1 MNRIIRTSK
10 TYIPSIKILNG
21 INKHISTLALSYN
34 QTKNLSSL
42 ASHYFET
49 TNKLNSLT
57 KTQKR
62 LFTNKN
68 NTNSNNNN
76 KDEKN
81 EKTEKESSEKEEKS
95 SGKEA
100 SDKLNEVDANK
111 TSENSSNAA
120 VSAEAQKPEDKI
132 GINKPKDKK
141 KAAINLFLEEENNT
155 LNDFLNLETDEA
167 IEIESGKAT
176 DKSGS
181 ERNEDCENLIK
192 FPLIYNLV
200 PIIPYSKLTLSN
212 LHRNDLFFSLIMKYG
227 RLNLVDEE
235 KNYIEDI
242 AVFFEKEEYLKT
254 HILGTVCKVTYINQE
269 KLIVQGLDK
278 MFSIKSEKLGKLKFF
293 YPSENTQIKME
304 NEIPENPE
312 HTSNNINNVESSM
325 NMNNIQLQNYIHE
338 CNALF
343 KEIKE
348 SHDYILNHLK
358 LKNNFF
364 GEYELSFDFD
374 SDTISNFIQTTAD
387 ELETKNA
394 PTTTI
399 YTVDKPNEECNSA
412 TENLE
417 KTSLEKQKPS
427 DNIQEE
433 EYLSSLFK
441 FTYFYIHKVNTF
453 SNSIYNHS
461 DEFQNIIQQK
471 DLKKRLLRIKDA
483 FDGMINLIKL
493 KHVFYQFPT
502 DLKLNFEN
510 PFAKQT
516 EPEINR
522 ILKYKE
528 ALENK
533 LSEVDT
539 VEKQKEEFRRK
550 LKEIVNMSE
559 ETKKIV
565 EKEINKISNTN
576 FETENGKRIEYIN
589 HIFAL
594 PWDTQ
599 DNPEWDLN
607 YCKQILDSNLYG
619 LQETKERIYEFI
631 AKNMRKNNK
640 KGCVILLTGGPGTGK
655 TRIAKL
661 IGESLK
667 RKVGFISLAGM
678 SDGKGILGF
687 KRTYISS
694 TPGALIKEMQ
704 KLGTKNPVI
713 VIDEIDKVNFRSTQS
728 NVYHALLQL
737 LNIEENHRF
746 VDHYLEIPFDFSNV
760 IFILTSNNEEIFP
773 PLMDRMEVIKVDP
786 YIYYEKF
793 LILKNFA
800 QKQILNDYCYNESNF
815 KITDQALYKLIYEYC
830 KTEAGVRKAKKLLEK
845 LVRKIN
851 AKIETERELE
861 LENSLNLGAEA
872 SSDSSITTPNK
883 SKSLEDKVIQ
893 INSLNLSA
901 IINTPKD
908 EDPVLE
914 DMILN
919 SNRYGFCVGL
929 FVSSSNQSNSW
940 GSASIFSLSVRQ
952 IKKLEAKKIIGG
964 SGEIDSIPADVV
976 TKETESNNENS
987 DSDEKGNGHGNN
999 NKDEAVKEKKKKEEK
1014 KSKFKVSSSGN
1025 LGEDSIQSLTIALN
1039 IATDMLNKL
1048 HPELTDFFYKN
1059 EIHQHVPQVLLPK
1072 SGPSAGVVL
1081 FLCAMSLAL
1090 KKNIIPNLAMTG
1102 EVCIDGTVLKIG
1114 GVKEKAQG
1122 AQRYGIR
1129 TLVIPHSNKFDF
1141 LDLPDSLKKTF
1152 DKVYF
1157 AKSCIEI
1164 YNIGFGLDTTGI
1176 DCYAPPHS
1184 IHMSDYLSKEVIE
1197 ENNIVDYFYGNKL
1210 NENEFNF
1217 DHKI

>member
-10 TYIPSIKILNG
+10 SYIPSIKLLNG
-21 INKHISTLALSYN
+21 INKNISTLAKLSN
-34 QTKNLSSL
+34 QNKNLASL
-42 ASHYFET
+42 ASNCLRAT
-49 TNKLNSLT
+49 SKKNPLT
-57 KTQKR
+57 RTQKK
-62 LFTNKN
+62 LFSDKNDDNNKN
-68 NTNSNNNN
+68 
-76 KDEKN
+76 KN
-81 EKTEKESSEKEEKS
+81 EKENKEKSEKESSEKEEKS
-95 SGKEA
+95 SNEPI
-100 SDKLNEVDANK
+100 SDK
-111 TSENSSNAA
+111 TSEKDIKTSSSNATET
-120 VSAEAQKPEDKI
+120 AETQKPEAAEI
-132 GINKPKDKK
+132 ENNKPKPKK
-141 KAAINLFLEEENNT
+141 KQAINLFLEEENESM
-155 LNDFLNLETDEA
+155 NDFLNMDKDDE
-167 IEIESGKAT
+167 IEIESGKGSLSE
-176 DKSGS
+176 KSEA
-181 ERNEDCENLIK
+181 ERNQERENLIK
-192 FPLIYNLV
+192 FPLIYNMV
-200 PIIPYSKLTLSN
+200 PIIPHSKLTLTN

-269 KLIVQGLDK
+269 KLVVQGLDK
-278 MFSIKSEKLGKLKFF
+278 MYSIKSEKLGKLKFF
-293 YPSENTQIKME
+293 YPNENTQIKME
-304 NEIPENPE
+304 NEVFENPE
-312 HTSNNINNVESSM
+312 HASNNIHT
-325 NMNNIQLQNYIHE
+325 NMNLQQKYIHE
-338 CNALF
+338 CDALF

-358 LKNNFF
+358 LKNSFF
-364 GEYELSFDFD
+364 GEYDISFDFD
-374 SDTISNFIQTTAD
+374 SESISDFIQSTPD
-387 ELETKNA
+387 ELKTNSMNNS
-394 PTTTI
+394 
-399 YTVDKPNEECNSA
+399 VDKLNEDRNSA
-412 TENLE
+412 ESIE
-417 KTSLEKQKPS
+417 KISLEKPS
-427 DNIQEE
+427 EGFE
-433 EYLSSLFK
+433 EYLSELFK
-441 FTYFYIHKVNTF
+441 FTNFYIHKVNTF

-461 DEFQNIIQQK
+461 DEFQNILQQK
-471 DLKKRLLRIKDA
+471 DLKKRLLKIKEA

-550 LKEIVNMSE
+550 LKEIVNMNE
-559 ETKKIV
+559 ETKKVV

-576 FETENGKRIEYIN
+576 FETENGKRVEYIN

-599 DNPEWDLN
+599 DNPEWDLD
-607 YCKQILDSNLYG
+607 YCKQTLDSNLYG

-694 TPGALIKEMQ
+694 TPGVLVKEMQ

-713 VIDEIDKVNFRSTQS
+713 VIDEIDKVNYRSTQS

-737 LNIEENHRF
+737 LNVEENHRF

-760 IFILTSNNEEIFP
+760 IFILTSNNEDIFP

-851 AKIETERELE
+851 AKIETENELDLE
-861 LENSLNLGAEA
+861 KSLKLNEEEGKTAATAEKDEKEEKAHTSKNLENK
-872 SSDSSITTPNK
+872 I
-883 SKSLEDKVIQ
+883 IQ
-893 INSLNLSA
+893 INSHNLAA

-929 FVSSSNQSNSW
+929 FVSSTNQSNSW
-940 GSASIFSLSVRQ
+940 GSASIFSLSVRE
-952 IKKLEAKKIIGG
+952 IKKLQAKKIIGDG
-964 SGEIDSIPADVV
+964 DVAAIESAAIDKDTIVV
-976 TKETESNNENS
+976 KETENNNENS
-987 DSDEKGNGHGNN
+987 DSEDNKGTINDSKN
-999 NKDEAVKEKKKKEEK
+999 NKDEAAAKAKKKKDEK

-1048 HPELTDFFYKN
+1048 HPELSDFFYKN

-1129 TLVIPHSNKFDF
+1129 TLVIPHSNKYDF
-1141 LDLPDSLKKTF
+1141 LDLPDSLKNNF

-1157 AKSCIEI
+1157 AKSCQEI
-1164 YNIGFGLDTTGI
+1164 YNIGFSLDTSGI
-1176 DCYAPPHS
+1176 DCYTPEHS
-1184 IHMSDYLSKEVIE
+1184 IHMSDFLNKEVIE
-1197 ENNIVDYFYGNKL
+1197 ENNLVDYFYGNKL
-1210 NENEFNF
+1210 NENEFSF
-1217 DHKI
+1217 DNKI

>member
-10 TYIPSIKILNG
+10 SYITSIKILNG
-21 INKHISTLALSYN
+21 LNKNISTLAKSTTQNKNFASFTSYN
-34 QTKNLSSL
+34 SETKRKNL
-42 ASHYFET
+42 
-49 TNKLNSLT
+49 LT
-57 KTQKR
+57 KTQRR
-62 LFTNKN
+62 LFSNKN
-68 NTNSNNNN
+68 DKNDPN
-76 KDEKN
+76 KEIS
-81 EKTEKESSEKEEKS
+81 EKESDEKENKS
-95 SGKEA
+95 STKET
-100 SDKLNEVDANK
+100 SDKTAEKDIK
-111 TSENSSNAA
+111 TT
-120 VSAEAQKPEDKI
+120 SAESAEQSKSQPKIGNNNEKDSQKP
-132 GINKPKDKK
+132 KK
-141 KAAINLFLEEENNT
+141 KSGINLFLEEET
-155 LNDFLNLETDEA
+155 ESMNDFLNIDKDDE
-167 IEIESGKAT
+167 IEIDIEGNKRPE
-176 DKSGS
+176 KSEFEKKE
-181 ERNEDCENLIK
+181 ERENLIK
-192 FPLIYNLV
+192 FPLIYNMV
-200 PIIPYSKLTLSN
+200 PIIPYSKLTLTN

-269 KLIVQGLDK
+269 KLVVEGLDK
-278 MFSIKSEKLGKLKFF
+278 MYSIKSEKLGKLKFF

-304 NEIPENPE
+304 NEVFEN
-312 HTSNNINNVESSM
+312 TDYSSNNIKTNTNLQL
-325 NMNNIQLQNYIHE
+325 NNIQE
-338 CNALF
+338 CDALF

-358 LKNNFF
+358 LKNDFF
-364 GEYELSFDFD
+364 GEYDVSFDFD
-374 SDTISNFIQTTAD
+374 SESISNYIQTTPD
-387 ELETKNA
+387 ELKTNSMNNN
-394 PTTTI
+394 
-399 YTVDKPNEECNSA
+399 VDRSNEDHNTSESI
-412 TENLE
+412 EQI
-417 KTSLEKQKPS
+417 SLEKPS
-427 DNIQEE
+427 ENFQN
-433 EYLSSLFK
+433 YLSDLFK
-441 FTYFYIHKVNTF
+441 FTYYFIHKVNTF

-461 DEFQNIIQQK
+461 DEFQNILQIK
-471 DLKKRLLRIKDA
+471 DLKKRLVKIKEA
-483 FDGMINLIKL
+483 FESMINLIKL

-502 DLKLNFEN
+502 DLKLKFEN

-550 LKEIVNMSE
+550 LKDIVNMNE

-599 DNPEWDLN
+599 DDPEWDLD
-607 YCKQILDSNLYG
+607 YCKKILDTNLYG

-694 TPGALIKEMQ
+694 TPGVLIKEMQ
-704 KLGTKNPVI
+704 KLSTINPVI
-713 VIDEIDKVNFRSTQS
+713 VIDEIDKVNYRSNQS

-737 LNIEENHRF
+737 LNVEENHRF

-760 IFILTSNNEEIFP
+760 IFILTSNNEDIFP
-773 PLMDRMEVIKVDP
+773 PLIDRMEVIKVDP

-800 QKQILNDYCYNESNF
+800 QKQILNDYCYNEENF

-845 LVRKIN
+845 LVRRIN
-851 AKIETERELE
+851 AKIETENELE
-861 LENSLNLGAEA
+861 LEKSLIIGDESLEA
-872 SSDSSITTPNK
+872 SNEIKENSSSTANK
-883 SKSLEDKVIQ
+883 KNENKVIQ
-893 INSLNLSA
+893 INSQNLAA

-929 FVSSSNQSNSW
+929 FVSSTNQSNSW
-940 GSASIFSLSVRQ
+940 GSASIFSLSLRE
-952 IKKLEAKKIIGG
+952 IKKLEAKKIIGE
-964 SGEIDSIPADVV
+964 SANVDAANIESSNNKDKD
-976 TKETESNNENS
+976 TESNNDNS
-987 DSDEKGNGHGNN
+987 DSEDKSN
-999 NKDEAVKEKKKKEEK
+999 NKDEAAKAKKKKEEK

-1048 HPELTDFFYKN
+1048 HPELADFFYKN

-1081 FLCAMSLAL
+1081 LLCAMSLAL

-1129 TLVIPHSNKFDF
+1129 TLVIPHSNKYDF
-1141 LDLPDSLKKTF
+1141 LDLPDSLKNTF
-1152 DKVYF
+1152 NKVYF
-1157 AKSCIEI
+1157 AKNCQEI
-1164 YNIGFGLDTTGI
+1164 YNIGFGLGTTGI
-1176 DCYAPPHS
+1176 DCYTPPHS
-1184 IHMSDYLSKEVIE
+1184 IQMSDFMNKEIIE
-1197 ENNIVDYFYGNKL
+1197 ENNLVDYFYGNKA

-1217 DHKI
+1217 DSKI

>member
-1 MNRIIRTSK
+1 MNRMIRSSKSYITSF
-10 TYIPSIKILNG
+10 KILNG
-21 INKHISTLALSYN
+21 INKNLSTLAKSTLKNKQLSIMSS
-34 QTKNLSSL
+34 KNYTILKK
-42 ASHYFET
+42 H
-49 TNKLNSLT
+49 SLT
-57 KTQKR
+57 KTQQKH
-62 LFTNKN
+62 FSDKN
-68 NTNSNNNN
+68 GKNDNN
-76 KDEKN
+76 KEKSD
-81 EKTEKESSEKEEKS
+81 KESSEKAEKS
-95 SGKEA
+95 SKETTDEKVEKDA
-100 SDKLNEVDANK
+100 KIKSSDKADHSQSQ
-111 TSENSSNAA
+111 SE
-120 VSAEAQKPEDKI
+120 I
-132 GINKPKDKK
+132 GNNKPKEMQKPKK
-141 KAAINLFLEEENNT
+141 KAAVNLFLEEET
-155 LNDFLNLETDEA
+155 ESMNDFLNMDKDDD
-167 IEIESGKAT
+167 IEIDPSQNSQKSESEKNE
-176 DKSGS
+176 
-181 ERNEDCENLIK
+181 ERENLIK
-192 FPLIYNLV
+192 FPLIYNMV
-200 PIIPYSKLTLSN
+200 PIIPHSKLTLTN

-269 KLIVQGLDK
+269 KLVVEGLDK
-278 MFSIKSEKLGKLKFF
+278 MYSIKSEKLGKLKFF
-293 YPSENTQIKME
+293 YPKENTQIKME
-304 NEIPENPE
+304 NEVFENPE
-312 HTSNNINNVESSM
+312 HLSNNIETNTN
-325 NMNNIQLQNYIHE
+325 LQQKYIHE
-338 CNALF
+338 CDALF
-343 KEIKE
+343 KEIKD
-348 SHDYILNHLK
+348 SHDYILDHLK
-358 LKNNFF
+358 LKNDYF
-364 GEYELSFDFD
+364 GEYDISFDFN
-374 SDTISNFIQTTAD
+374 SETINDYIHNTPD
-387 ELETKNA
+387 ELKTNA
-394 PTTTI
+394 I
-399 YTVDKPNEECNSA
+399 NNSVDRNNEDRNTAESI
-412 TENLE
+412 E
-417 KTSLEKQKPS
+417 KISLEKPS
-427 DNIQEE
+427 EDFQD
-433 EYLSSLFK
+433 YLNDLFK

-461 DEFQNIIQQK
+461 DEFQNILQIK
-471 DLKKRLLRIKDA
+471 DLKKRLIKIKEA
-483 FDGMINLIKL
+483 MDGMISLIKL
-493 KHVFYQFPT
+493 KHVYYNFPT

-539 VEKQKEEFRRK
+539 VEKQKDEFRRK
-550 LKEIVNMSE
+550 LKEIVNMNE
-559 ETKKIV
+559 ETKKLV

-599 DNPEWDLN
+599 DNPEWDLE

-694 TPGALIKEMQ
+694 TPGVLIKEMQ

-713 VIDEIDKVNFRSTQS
+713 VIDEIDKVNYRSTQS

-737 LNIEENHRF
+737 LNVEENHRF

-760 IFILTSNNEEIFP
+760 IFILTSNNEDIFP

-800 QKQILNDYCYNESNF
+800 QKQILNDYCYNENNF

-851 AKIETERELE
+851 AKIETENELE
-861 LENSLNLGAEA
+861 LE
-872 SSDSSITTPNK
+872 
-883 SKSLEDKVIQ
+883 KSLLLEEVTEPLNENKEIANKKSDNKVIQ
-893 INSLNLSA
+893 INSQNLAA

-929 FVSSSNQSNSW
+929 FVSSTNQSNSW
-940 GSASIFSLSVRQ
+940 GSASIFSLSVRE
-952 IKKLEAKKIIGG
+952 IKKLEAKKIIGEKVEE
-964 SGEIDSIPADVV
+964 SNSNLNNNNKDKDID
-976 TKETESNNENS
+976 SNNENS
-987 DSDEKGNGHGNN
+987 DSENKSNN
-999 NKDEAVKEKKKKEEK
+999 ESEKEKKKKEKEDK
-1014 KSKFKVSSSGN
+1014 KSKFKISSSGN

-1048 HPELTDFFYKN
+1048 HPELADFFYKN

-1072 SGPSAGVVL
+1072 SGPSAGIVL

-1122 AQRYGIR
+1122 AQRYGIK

-1141 LDLPDSLKKTF
+1141 LDLPDSLKNTF
-1152 DKVYF
+1152 EKVYF
-1157 AKSCIEI
+1157 AKTCQEI
-1164 YNIGFGLDTTGI
+1164 YNIGFGLDTSAI
-1176 DCYAPPHS
+1176 DCYTPPHS
-1184 IHMSDYLSKEVIE
+1184 IQMSDFMNKEIIE
-1197 ENNIVDYFYGNKL
+1197 ENNLVDYFYGNKGS
-1210 NENEFNF
+1210 ENEFNF
-1217 DHKI
+1217 DNKI